1 MLNGNFTNSGG
12 IYYYL
17 LCSNG
22 TNIITDES
30 DVTGEFTGVCVGNI
44 NIGGNIQ
51 PFEYDHI
58 NCQIHY
64 PNIGKTWLRRTCNG
78 EWVLALTGVSFRC
91 QLFVVSLTKI
101 ILNNNFARNFR
112 YVSKVS

>member
-30 DVTGEFTGVCVGNI
+30 HVTGEFTGVCVGNI
-44 NIGGNIQ
+44 DIGGNVQ

-58 NCQIHY
+58 NCKMHY
-64 PNIGKTWLRRTCNG
+64 PNINARWSRRTCNG
-78 EWVLALTGVSFRC
+78 EWVSALKDKFLIRC
-91 QLFVVSLTKI
+91 FHFV
-101 ILNNNFARNFR
+101 
-112 YVSKVS
+112 